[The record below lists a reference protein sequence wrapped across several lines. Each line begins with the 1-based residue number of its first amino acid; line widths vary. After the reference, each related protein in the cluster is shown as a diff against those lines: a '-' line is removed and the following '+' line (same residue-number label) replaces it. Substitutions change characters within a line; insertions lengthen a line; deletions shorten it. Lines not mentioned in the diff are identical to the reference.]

1 MNRILRH
8 VNSNDFRRV
17 FHKKLSEENK
27 LAEIKLKEWEEE
39 ENIRKELEE
48 LLEPLKVNWREE
60 LEKNDVFNEG
70 MTTAGLVSITLPAEG
85 DTDLE
90 TIDST
95 RPDSFNSAAGL
106 DALNG
111 VSIKPNG
118 TGSGETGGFD
128 IGQSYLGFDGSASS
142 RHAILDPVDSSQFDT
157 MSIRAIVGNDSNG
170 GEDPDVAGEE
180 LRLYYMEP
188 GGSSFKSITIDPRG
202 DQILSADAD
211 IIIALGAGNGA
222 LQNFS
227 ISLPSYARGNG
238 VTFMLYQ
245 ASNSGRTKDHY
256 GITNLNYQR
265 RSPRN
270 VFVSLDSPDASAF
283 IRTDPIMKGLSAEER
298 RKKLEDMLDAS
309 NEYMLKSLGM
319 VQKKVE
325 FSDTGAVNGAAA
337 GTNQSWDDNEDST
350 SYDVTKDGISSFNP
364 NSDSD
369 PDSDSNFFKT
379 FDTFNTTST
388 QKSLDPSLGTKSL
401 PGTDGLANAIINDP
415 TIKNTIKNLS
425 TSAKTYLGY
434 LTNQLPEVIDNDY
447 LGQDYVNDSFKK
459 AKINQQGTIT
469 VGDNIVGTGGEAY
482 YDTETGEVKIPFNY
496 DFKTNDQEF
505 SDPSKAGVGDFEKA
519 VLNVL
524 GPYSADSQPNL
535 GKNPLSSILGGIF
548 GKTTEIAKG
557 IGGAQFK
564 PGEISMSV
572 EKLKE
577 INPALFAELDKKYNI
592 SLQGTIPELDNF
604 IDKSIEKM
612 GKDGLKSLSDKELS
626 ILKNNFSKIYD
637 SYPTEVY
644 SAVEEIVGD
653 EAIGELMDTFV
664 QQNVELNSL
673 WDKFYSTEDEIKSY
687 YDQIEKLK
695 EKYNFSS
702 NFDASIPVDSYD
714 FGDDGYNKQKWIQNY
729 YNGPVSLKGEE
740 FEDAVGQNT
749 EEMFDYIDKS
759 GASFQ
764 EFQKIRSEIGFLN
777 GDSGKNQ
784 SGQWTFPIDI
794 ITDIFDAVENGNT
807 PEQFTGLSKDLVSFS
822 YKFDELQNN
831 PLFPKFGQTNTY
843 DNEADYNTA
852 VSLQQDYTVT
862 MDAYKKSLEKF
873 NELSD
878 KFGTYNDEYNKLYAE
893 NKKKYDEKV
902 AVGVKEYEELIKTIA
917 SSSIDNTKLLDGVDP
932 LYDAITKETYES
944 ILSSILKDSIKSKEK
959 SLSIT
964 PDKTSAAKIEKDA
977 TDSAT
982 LAAFQQQKKKK
993 KGKGGEKDYGN
1004 VAASYPTPLDKVG
1017 GFKGVPKGKGWY
1029 PTDENGNPYN
1039 PQTGL
1044 PIKQAGKKQKSK
1056 GALVAHHEPIGK
1068 VLSEK
1073 KKLKSVGEVT
1083 NKIPGYYDGKPS
1095 VLGFPDNPPPEMVN
1109 GMHPDLVTP
1118 EGQKKQ
1124 AKRYNRL
1131 DPQSA
1136 RAMPPT
1142 ANPYI
1147 DKIVRAAAKK
1157 PK

>member
-17 FHKKLSEENK
+17 FHEKLSEENK
-27 LAEIKLKEWEEE
+27 LVEIKLKEWEEE

-60 LEKNDVFNEG
+60 LEKNDVFNEA

-142 RHAILDPVDSSQFDT
+142 RHAILDPIDSSQFDT

-180 LRLYYMEP
+180 LRLHYMEP

-270 VFVSLDSPDASAF
+270 VFVSLDSPEASAF

-350 SYDVTKDGISSFNP
+350 SYDVTKDGIASFNP

-369 PDSDSNFFKT
+369 PDSSSNFFKT
-379 FDTFNTTST
+379 FDTFNAAST
-388 QKSLDPSLGTKSL
+388 QNNNNSSDTSDSDSNPDPNTEPLPLASDNAKKAALSLYTGKSGAWMGGAIGAASESDLEKVFGGTTAKIPYLKNQVDIIKSVDEKLEKLSKQMGNKELFEKLLQQKYKAQDAIKAEIDKAILSYKSPSDTDSSDDSDTADTQEPTEVPFVKDTVKKLLSSGPKSLSAEELSVF
-401 PGTDGLANAIINDP
+401 INNMPQLYKDYSYSY
-415 TIKNTIKNLS
+415 S
-425 TSAKTYLGY
+425 TYSAGKY
-434 LTNQLPEVIDNDY
+434 
-447 LGQDYVNDSFKK
+447 F
-459 AKINQQGTIT
+459 
-469 VGDNIVGTGGEAY
+469 
-482 YDTETGEVKIPFNY
+482 
-496 DFKTNDQEF
+496 
-505 SDPSKAGVGDFEKA
+505 GVGDFTEILAGSMTDSEFSELIDNNLKK
-519 VLNVL
+519 LNTTYQQNSVSWNKKYYDKL
-524 GPYSADSQPNL
+524 MIGVYSDY
-535 GKNPLSSILGGIF
+535 LSSIL
-548 GKTTEIAKG
+548 
-557 IGGAQFK
+557 
-564 PGEISMSV
+564 
-572 EKLKE
+572 
-577 INPALFAELDKKYNI
+577 
-592 SLQGTIPELDNF
+592 
-604 IDKSIEKM
+604 
-612 GKDGLKSLSDKELS
+612 
-626 ILKNNFSKIYD
+626 
-637 SYPTEVY
+637 
-644 SAVEEIVGD
+644 
-653 EAIGELMDTFV
+653 
-664 QQNVELNSL
+664 NS
-673 WDKFYSTEDEIKSY
+673 
-687 YDQIEKLK
+687 
-695 EKYNFSS
+695 
-702 NFDASIPVDSYD
+702 
-714 FGDDGYNKQKWIQNY
+714 
-729 YNGPVSLKGEE
+729 
-740 FEDAVGQNT
+740 
-749 EEMFDYIDKS
+749 KS
-759 GASFQ
+759 GA
-764 EFQKIRSEIGFLN
+764 KI
-777 GDSGKNQ
+777 
-784 SGQWTFPIDI
+784 
-794 ITDIFDAVENGNT
+794 
-807 PEQFTGLSKDLVSFS
+807 
-822 YKFDELQNN
+822 
-831 PLFPKFGQTNTY
+831 
-843 DNEADYNTA
+843 
-852 VSLQQDYTVT
+852 
-862 MDAYKKSLEKF
+862 EK
-873 NELSD
+873 
-878 KFGTYNDEYNKLYAE
+878 
-893 NKKKYDEKV
+893 
-902 AVGVKEYEELIKTIA
+902 
-917 SSSIDNTKLLDGVDP
+917 
-932 LYDAITKETYES
+932 
-944 ILSSILKDSIKSKEK
+944 
-959 SLSIT
+959 
-964 PDKTSAAKIEKDA
+964 PDQTSAAKIEKDA

-982 LAAFQQQKKKK
+982 LAAFQQQKDKKK
-993 KGKGGEKDYGN
+993 KKELELDAQIDAQIKQLGIDNEELKGEKLKTNLAIAAEIGLDVLTLITLLTPIPGDELLVLSAKGIQVGSKATAKKAIEKAITKGN
-1004 VAASYPTPLDKVG
+1004 PSQKVKDFANKIQSSGLPG
-1017 GFKGVPKGKGWY
+1017 GQGTWY
-1029 PTDENGNPYN
+1029 PGGTGPGSAA
-1039 PQTGL
+1039 QT
-1044 PIKQAGKKQKSK
+1044 IFKNSY
-1056 GALVAHHEPIGK
+1056 EPIGK

-1109 GMHPDLVTP
+1109 GMHPDLGDTRRSK
-1118 EGQKKQ
+1118 ETGK
-1124 AKRYNRL
+1124 
-1131 DPQSA
+1131 
-1136 RAMPPT
+1136 T
-1142 ANPYI
+1142 I
-1147 DKIVRAAAKK
+1147 
-1157 PK
+1157 

>member
-27 LAEIKLKEWEEE
+27 LAKIKLKEWEEE
-39 ENIRKELEE
+39 KNIRKELEE

-270 VFVSLDSPDASAF
+270 VFVSLDSPEASAF

-298 RKKLEDMLDAS
+298 RKKLENMLDAS

-379 FDTFNTTST
+379 FDTFNTAST
-388 QKSLDPSLGTKSL
+388 QNNNNPSDTSDSDSNLDPNTEPLSLASDNAKKAALSLYTGKSGAWMGGAIGAASESDLEKVFGGTTAKIPYLKNQVDIIKSVDEKLEKLSKQMGNKELFEKLLQQKYKAQDAIKAEIDKAILSYKSPSDTDSSDDSNTADTQEPTEVPFVKDTVKKLLSSGPKSLSAEELSVF
-401 PGTDGLANAIINDP
+401 INNMPQLYKDYSYSY
-415 TIKNTIKNLS
+415 S
-425 TSAKTYLGY
+425 TYSAGKY
-434 LTNQLPEVIDNDY
+434 
-447 LGQDYVNDSFKK
+447 F
-459 AKINQQGTIT
+459 
-469 VGDNIVGTGGEAY
+469 
-482 YDTETGEVKIPFNY
+482 
-496 DFKTNDQEF
+496 
-505 SDPSKAGVGDFEKA
+505 GVGDFTEILAGSMTDSEFSELIDNNLKK
-519 VLNVL
+519 LNTTYQQNSVSWNKKYYDKL
-524 GPYSADSQPNL
+524 MIGVYSDY
-535 GKNPLSSILGGIF
+535 LSSIL
-548 GKTTEIAKG
+548 
-557 IGGAQFK
+557 
-564 PGEISMSV
+564 
-572 EKLKE
+572 
-577 INPALFAELDKKYNI
+577 
-592 SLQGTIPELDNF
+592 
-604 IDKSIEKM
+604 
-612 GKDGLKSLSDKELS
+612 
-626 ILKNNFSKIYD
+626 
-637 SYPTEVY
+637 
-644 SAVEEIVGD
+644 
-653 EAIGELMDTFV
+653 
-664 QQNVELNSL
+664 NS
-673 WDKFYSTEDEIKSY
+673 
-687 YDQIEKLK
+687 
-695 EKYNFSS
+695 
-702 NFDASIPVDSYD
+702 
-714 FGDDGYNKQKWIQNY
+714 
-729 YNGPVSLKGEE
+729 
-740 FEDAVGQNT
+740 
-749 EEMFDYIDKS
+749 KS
-759 GASFQ
+759 GA
-764 EFQKIRSEIGFLN
+764 KI
-777 GDSGKNQ
+777 
-784 SGQWTFPIDI
+784 
-794 ITDIFDAVENGNT
+794 
-807 PEQFTGLSKDLVSFS
+807 
-822 YKFDELQNN
+822 
-831 PLFPKFGQTNTY
+831 
-843 DNEADYNTA
+843 
-852 VSLQQDYTVT
+852 
-862 MDAYKKSLEKF
+862 EK
-873 NELSD
+873 
-878 KFGTYNDEYNKLYAE
+878 
-893 NKKKYDEKV
+893 
-902 AVGVKEYEELIKTIA
+902 
-917 SSSIDNTKLLDGVDP
+917 
-932 LYDAITKETYES
+932 
-944 ILSSILKDSIKSKEK
+944 
-959 SLSIT
+959 
-964 PDKTSAAKIEKDA
+964 PDQTSAAKIEKDA

-1004 VAASYPTPLDKVG
+1004 IAQVPPGYAAPHSNIKFDKQMKQYVPDNTNADQILLDKI
-1017 GFKGVPKGKGWY
+1017 KKAKKGKGGDIQIAGVGPY
-1029 PTDENGNPYN
+1029 GPGNEAPTNYGDPNNIQWPKDKYKN
-1039 PQTGL
+1039 
-1044 PIKQAGKKQKSK
+1044 KKAPPGPGVKTASY
-1056 GALVAHHEPIGK
+1056 EPIGK

-1073 KKLKSVGEVT
+1073 KKLKSVGEVA